1 MIVKRWNI
9 VLFLSCV
16 GLCLATAT
24 YFLNRNAV
32 DQLMK
37 QEAKDSSARWTEQLV
52 SNVPELEKIVAGQ
65 VPSEKTL
72 SYLHFVADSHE
83 VDHFDIYT
91 KSGELVLESE
101 KLGEFRSVGTS
112 LGDHNSEVMDVVA
125 EGKPFV
131 IIEEEHEDGKI
142 SYLAET
148 YLPIMRGNTVIGVAS
163 VYTDQTQLA
172 AGLQKR
178 LMQTSVIIALL
189 SALGFAL
196 PAGGAVIQM
205 MKRREA
211 DEQVAYLAKHDVLTG
226 LPNRRS
232 IESDLQPMLDTAG
245 EQKKLAALHFVDVD
259 FFKEI
264 NDRYGHSFG
273 DEVLK
278 AFATRLK
285 DVAQD
290 CGIAGRFGGD
300 EFIVLQTG
308 FNTVDDLGRAT
319 KRLHG
324 VLAMPFEILGKTLAV
339 TASIGTAMYPANG
352 ELADELMTN
361 ADTALYAVKMK
372 GRNGQS
378 FYDPEF
384 RSQKRRR
391 TELEMLVR
399 EHAAAKTFELHYQ
412 PLYHLSDEHLK
423 GFEVLLRMRGQDG
436 KFISPTEF
444 VPIAEDIGLIDDV
457 GSWVLEQSCLM
468 AKTWPSHLQVSVN
481 LSAVQFRRKS
491 VVGAVKRSLERSGLA
506 PNQLL
511 LEVTESL
518 LMVDVEGVLEQLN
531 ELKQL
536 GTSLAMDDFGT
547 GYSSLSYMIRFP
559 FDRIKIDRSFVS
571 QLNSD
576 DAKARKVVQTI
587 VALGHNMDMAVTA
600 EGVET
605 SAQAMTLQSLNC
617 DDVQG
622 YLYSKPVPVTE
633 VAGLIMRD
641 FQLQQNGPQT
651 LPDARAKSA

>member
-1 MIVKRWNI
+1 MFLKKWRIALV
-9 VLFLSCV
+9 LSCV

-37 QEAKDSSARWTEQLV
+37 QEARETSTRWTEQLV
-52 SNVPELEKIVAGQ
+52 DNIQEIDKILAGLP
-65 VPSEKTL
+65 PSDRALT
-72 SYLHFVADSHE
+72 YLRFVADSHE

-91 KSGELVLESE
+91 KSGELVLESK
-101 KLGEFRSVGTS
+101 KLGNFRNTGTS
-112 LGDHNSEVMDVVA
+112 LGEHNSEVLDVVE

-131 IIEEEHEDGKI
+131 IIEDEEEEGKKI
-142 SYLAET
+142 IIAET
-148 YLPIMRGNTVIGVAS
+148 YLPIMRDNTMIGVAS

-172 AGLQKR
+172 ASLQSR
-178 LMQTSVIIALL
+178 LTKTSAFIALL

-196 PAGGAVIQM
+196 PAAGAVIQM

-232 IESDLQPMLDTAG
+232 IESDLQPLLDACG
-245 EQKKLAALHFVDVD
+245 EKNELAAIHFVDVD

-278 AFATRLK
+278 AFAKRLSE
-285 DVAQD
+285 VAQD

-308 FNTVDDLGRAT
+308 FNSVDELGRAVQ
-319 KRLHG
+319 RLHG
-324 VLAMPFEILGKTLAV
+324 ILAMPFDILGKTLAV

-352 ELADELMTN
+352 VDADELMTN

-372 GRNGQS
+372 GRNGQK

-384 RSQKRRR
+384 RSQKKRR

-399 EHAAAKTFELHYQ
+399 EHTAAKTFELHYQ
-412 PLYHLSDEHLK
+412 PLYHLADHHLK
-423 GFEVLLRMRGQDG
+423 GFEVLLRMRAQDG
-436 KFISPTEF
+436 TFISPAEF
-444 VPIAEDIGLIDDV
+444 VPIAEDIGLIDDI
-457 GSWVLEQSCLM
+457 GSWVIEQSCIT
-468 AKTWPSHLQVSVN
+468 AKTWPSQLQVSVN

-491 VVGAVKRSLERSGLA
+491 VVGAVKRALTKSGL
-506 PNQLL
+506 PPEQLL

-518 LMVDVEGVLEQLN
+518 LMIDVEGVLEQLN
-531 ELKQL
+531 ELKRM

-547 GYSSLSYMIRFP
+547 GFSSLSYMIRFP
-559 FDRIKIDRSFVS
+559 FDRIKIDRSFVN
-571 QLNSD
+571 QLSAD
-576 DAKARKVVQTI
+576 DAKAKKVVQTI
-587 VALGHNMDMAVTA
+587 VALGHNMEMEVTA

-605 SAQAMTLQSLNC
+605 NAQADVLQSLNC

-622 YLYSKPVPVTE
+622 FLYSRPVPVTD
-633 VAGLIMRD
+633 VASLIMKN
-641 FQLQQNGPQT
+641 FQLLQGEREALPQA
-651 LPDARAKSA
+651 LSA